1 MRSRTNVSPDG
12 DKGGTSRHGSARSPD
27 AERRPGRAASTDHV
41 DARPVAAAMRQ
52 LQAVTQER
60 VASTRQPTLQALMHA
75 RAGLGGRHVAQRCLI
90 CENDDCKNGELCGK
104 KDANAL
110 FATPQ
115 GPRGEKLHREDV
127 SDADEVAIRAAFEAM
142 RGERVAPV
150 PSSPPESPLSSPPS
164 SPPMKHQPAN
174 RNDEDD

>member
-1 MRSRTNVSPDG
+1 MRSRTAASRDG
-12 DKGGTSRHGSARSPD
+12 DKGGTPRRDSARSPD

-52 LQAVTQER
+52 LQAVTQGR
-60 VASTRQPTLQALMHA
+60 VASTRQPTLQALLHA
-75 RAGLGGRHVAQRCLI
+75 RAGLGGQRVAQRCPI
-90 CENDDCKNGELCGK
+90 CENDECKNGELCGK
-104 KDANAL
+104 KDANAV

-115 GPRGEKLHREDV
+115 GPRGEKLQREDF
-127 SDADEVAIRAAFEAM
+127 SDADERAIRAAYEAM
-142 RGERVAPV
+142 RGTRTEPV
-150 PSSPPESPLSSPPS
+150 PGSPPA